1 MEDSAYVYSDDIK
14 YELLK
19 IIPKD
24 GTTIGSIGCGYA
36 TTEATLVA
44 SGRQVHGVD
53 ISIDAIEV
61 ASQRLTSARVITPDN
76 RMPFDENSLD
86 GLILPDVLEH
96 IPLAWEYL
104 NEYTK
109 MVKPGGWVVI
119 SVPNMRYLPVLATLC
134 VKGEWYEVPQG
145 IFDKTHVQVM
155 THKRLMRW
163 CHGANLSLERWH
175 DFYDYRF
182 VWRNIYRV
190 LNILTFRQ
198 LRSFTNIEIL
208 GVFRKN
214 T

>member
-1 MEDSAYVYSDDIK
+1 
-14 YELLK
+14 LK
-19 IIPKD
+19 VIPKD

-53 ISIDAIEV
+53 ISTDAVEV
-61 ASQRLTSARVITPDN
+61 ASQRLTSAGVITPDN

-134 VKGEWYEVPQG
+134 VKEEWYEVPQG

-163 CHGANLSLERWH
+163 CRGANLSLESWH

-214 T
+214 V